1 MEKNYEIVLEF
12 IKDISSETK
21 NAETFI
27 YVKENL
33 KKYNLSIDINSLA
46 LKNQLIEVNTKLTF
60 DDKSE
65 SENKSFFFINYAT
78 VIKINNI
85 DDRKII
91 EKIILCDL
99 QNEIYPRVEKAFLD
113 VLKVSGFKELKIETN
128 FSVIPF
134 IGLICPLT
142 ILKLSSLISI
152 CILIQLR
159 FDIHIY

>member
-12 IKDISSETK
+12 VKDISSETK
-21 NAETFI
+21 NAETYI

-60 DDKSE
+60 DDKSKNE
-65 SENKSFFFINYAT
+65 TKSFFFMNYAT
-78 VIKINNI
+78 VIKIKNM

-113 VLKVSGFKELKIETN
+113 VLKVSGFKEIEIETKID
-128 FSVIPF
+128 FE
-134 IGLICPLT
+134 
-142 ILKLSSLISI
+142 KLYKEK
-152 CILIQLR
+152 
-159 FDIHIY
+159 FN

>member
-12 IKDISSETK
+12 VKDISSETK

-33 KKYNLSIDINSLA
+33 KKYNLNIDINSLA

-65 SENKSFFFINYAT
+65 NENKSFFFINYAT
-78 VIKINNI
+78 IIKINNM
-85 DDRKII
+85 DDRKAV

-113 VLKVSGFKELKIETN
+113 VLKVSGFKELEIETKID
-128 FSVIPF
+128 FE
-134 IGLICPLT
+134 
-142 ILKLSSLISI
+142 KLYKEK
-152 CILIQLR
+152 
-159 FDIHIY
+159 FN

>member
-12 IKDISSETK
+12 VKDISSETK
-21 NAETFI
+21 NAETFV

-33 KKYNLSIDINSLA
+33 NRYNLNIDINSLA

-65 SENKSFFFINYAT
+65 NENKSFFFINYAT
-78 VIKINNI
+78 IIKINNM
-85 DDRKII
+85 DDRKVV

-113 VLKVSGFKELKIETN
+113 VLKVSGFKELEIETKIN
-128 FSVIPF
+128 FE
-134 IGLICPLT
+134 
-142 ILKLSSLISI
+142 KLYKEK
-152 CILIQLR
+152 
-159 FDIHIY
+159 FN

>member
-12 IKDISSETK
+12 VKDISSETK
-21 NAETFI
+21 NAETFV

-33 KKYNLSIDINSLA
+33 KRYNLNIDINSLA

-65 SENKSFFFINYAT
+65 NENKSFFFINYAT
-78 VIKINNI
+78 IIKINNM
-85 DDRKII
+85 DDRKVV

-113 VLKVSGFKELKIETN
+113 VLKVSGFKELEIETKID
-128 FSVIPF
+128 FE
-134 IGLICPLT
+134 
-142 ILKLSSLISI
+142 KLYKEK
-152 CILIQLR
+152 
-159 FDIHIY
+159 FN

>member
-12 IKDISSETK
+12 VKDISSETK
-21 NAETFI
+21 NAETFV

-33 KKYNLSIDINSLA
+33 KRYNLNIDINSLA

-65 SENKSFFFINYAT
+65 NENKSFFFINYAT
-78 VIKINNI
+78 IIKINNM
-85 DDRKII
+85 DDRKAV

-113 VLKVSGFKELKIETN
+113 VLKVSGFKELEIETKID
-128 FSVIPF
+128 FE
-134 IGLICPLT
+134 
-142 ILKLSSLISI
+142 KLYNEK
-152 CILIQLR
+152 
-159 FDIHIY
+159 FN

>member
-12 IKDISSETK
+12 VKDISSETK
-21 NAETFI
+21 NAETFV

-33 KKYNLSIDINSLA
+33 KRYNLNIDINSLA

-65 SENKSFFFINYAT
+65 NENKSFFFINYAT
-78 VIKINNI
+78 IIKIKNM
-85 DDRKII
+85 DDRKIV

-113 VLKVSGFKELKIETN
+113 VLKVSGFKELEIETKID
-128 FSVIPF
+128 FE
-134 IGLICPLT
+134 
-142 ILKLSSLISI
+142 KLYKEK
-152 CILIQLR
+152 
-159 FDIHIY
+159 FN

>member
-12 IKDISSETK
+12 VKDISSETK
-21 NAETFI
+21 NAETFV

-33 KKYNLSIDINSLA
+33 KRYNLNIDINSLA

-65 SENKSFFFINYAT
+65 NEKKSFFFINYDT
-78 VIKINNI
+78 IIKINNM
-85 DDRKII
+85 DDRKIV

-113 VLKVSGFKELKIETN
+113 LLKVSGFKELEIETKID
-128 FSVIPF
+128 FE
-134 IGLICPLT
+134 
-142 ILKLSSLISI
+142 KLYKEK
-152 CILIQLR
+152 
-159 FDIHIY
+159 FN

>member
-12 IKDISSETK
+12 VKDISSETK
-21 NAETFI
+21 NAETYI

-60 DDKSE
+60 DDKSKNE
-65 SENKSFFFINYAT
+65 IKSFFFINYAT
-78 VIKINNI
+78 VIKIKNME
-85 DDRKII
+85 DKKIM

-113 VLKVSGFKELKIETN
+113 VLKVSGFKELEIETKIDFERLYKEKFN
-128 FSVIPF
+128 
-134 IGLICPLT
+134 
-142 ILKLSSLISI
+142 
-152 CILIQLR
+152 
-159 FDIHIY
+159 

>member
-12 IKDISSETK
+12 VKDISSETK
-21 NAETFI
+21 NAETFV

-33 KKYNLSIDINSLA
+33 KRYNLNIDINSLA

-65 SENKSFFFINYAT
+65 NENKSFFFINYAT
-78 VIKINNI
+78 IIKINNM
-85 DDRKII
+85 DNRKVV

-113 VLKVSGFKELKIETN
+113 VLKVSGFKELEIETKID
-128 FSVIPF
+128 FE
-134 IGLICPLT
+134 
-142 ILKLSSLISI
+142 KLYKEK
-152 CILIQLR
+152 
-159 FDIHIY
+159 FN

>member
-12 IKDISSETK
+12 VKDISSETK

-33 KKYNLSIDINSLA
+33 KRYNLNIDINSLA

-65 SENKSFFFINYAT
+65 NENKSFFFINYAT
-78 VIKINNI
+78 IIKINNM
-85 DDRKII
+85 DDRKVV

-113 VLKVSGFKELKIETN
+113 VLKVSGFKELEIETKID
-128 FSVIPF
+128 FE
-134 IGLICPLT
+134 
-142 ILKLSSLISI
+142 KLYKEK
-152 CILIQLR
+152 
-159 FDIHIY
+159 FN

>member
-113 VLKVSGFKELKIETN
+113 VLKVSGFKELKIETKID
-128 FSVIPF
+128 FE
-134 IGLICPLT
+134 
-142 ILKLSSLISI
+142 KLYKEK
-152 CILIQLR
+152 
-159 FDIHIY
+159 FN

>member
-12 IKDISSETK
+12 VKDISSETK

-33 KKYNLSIDINSLA
+33 KRYNLNIDINSLA

-65 SENKSFFFINYAT
+65 NENKSFFFINYAT
-78 VIKINNI
+78 IIKINNM
-85 DDRKII
+85 DDRKIV

-113 VLKVSGFKELKIETN
+113 VLKVSGFKELEIETKID
-128 FSVIPF
+128 FE
-134 IGLICPLT
+134 
-142 ILKLSSLISI
+142 KLYKEK
-152 CILIQLR
+152 
-159 FDIHIY
+159 FN

>member
-12 IKDISSETK
+12 VKDISSETK
-21 NAETFI
+21 NAETYI

-60 DDKSE
+60 DDKSKNE
-65 SENKSFFFINYAT
+65 TKSFFFINYAT
-78 VIKINNI
+78 VIKIKNME
-85 DDRKII
+85 DRKIM

-113 VLKVSGFKELKIETN
+113 VLKVSGFKELEIETKIDFERLYKEKFN
-128 FSVIPF
+128 
-134 IGLICPLT
+134 
-142 ILKLSSLISI
+142 
-152 CILIQLR
+152 
-159 FDIHIY
+159 

>member
-12 IKDISSETK
+12 VKDISSETK
-21 NAETFI
+21 NAETYI

-60 DDKSE
+60 DDKSKNE
-65 SENKSFFFINYAT
+65 TKSFFFINYAT
-78 VIKINNI
+78 VIKIKNM

-113 VLKVSGFKELKIETN
+113 VLKVSGFKELEIETKID
-128 FSVIPF
+128 FE
-134 IGLICPLT
+134 
-142 ILKLSSLISI
+142 KLYKEK
-152 CILIQLR
+152 
-159 FDIHIY
+159 FN

>member
-1 MEKNYEIVLEF
+1 MDKNYEIVLEF
-12 IKDISSETK
+12 VKDISSETK

-113 VLKVSGFKELKIETN
+113 VLKVSGFKELKIETKID
-128 FSVIPF
+128 FE
-134 IGLICPLT
+134 
-142 ILKLSSLISI
+142 KLYKEK
-152 CILIQLR
+152 
-159 FDIHIY
+159 FN

>member
-12 IKDISSETK
+12 VKDISSETK
-21 NAETFI
+21 NAETYI

-60 DDKSE
+60 DDKSKNE
-65 SENKSFFFINYAT
+65 KKSFFFMNYAT
-78 VIKINNI
+78 VIKIKNM

-113 VLKVSGFKELKIETN
+113 VLKVSGFKEIEIETKID
-128 FSVIPF
+128 FE
-134 IGLICPLT
+134 
-142 ILKLSSLISI
+142 KLYKEK
-152 CILIQLR
+152 
-159 FDIHIY
+159 FN

>member
-12 IKDISSETK
+12 VKDISSETK
-21 NAETFI
+21 NAETFV

-33 KKYNLSIDINSLA
+33 KRYNLNIDINSLA

-65 SENKSFFFINYAT
+65 NENKSFFFINYAT
-78 VIKINNI
+78 IIKINNI
-85 DDRKII
+85 DDRKVV

-113 VLKVSGFKELKIETN
+113 VLKVSGFKELEIETKID
-128 FSVIPF
+128 FE
-134 IGLICPLT
+134 
-142 ILKLSSLISI
+142 KLYKEK
-152 CILIQLR
+152 
-159 FDIHIY
+159 FN

>member
-12 IKDISSETK
+12 VKDISSETK

-33 KKYNLSIDINSLA
+33 KRYNLNIDINSLA

-65 SENKSFFFINYAT
+65 NENKSFFFINYAT
-78 VIKINNI
+78 IIKINNM
-85 DDRKII
+85 DDRKAV

-113 VLKVSGFKELKIETN
+113 VLKVSGFKELEIEKKIDFE
-128 FSVIPF
+128 
-134 IGLICPLT
+134 
-142 ILKLSSLISI
+142 KLYKEK
-152 CILIQLR
+152 
-159 FDIHIY
+159 FN